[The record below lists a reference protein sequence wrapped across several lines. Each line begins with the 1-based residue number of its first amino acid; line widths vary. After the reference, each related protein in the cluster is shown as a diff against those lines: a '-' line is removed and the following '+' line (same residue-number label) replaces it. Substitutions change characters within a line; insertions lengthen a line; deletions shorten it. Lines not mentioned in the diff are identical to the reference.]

1 MKQFFQDIKN
11 SFLLSAVISII
22 LGIVLIVYPVKTS
35 LLICYIAGIFLIFAG
50 VVALFRYLTS
60 RGEPFFFRYDLFVA
74 LVLLLFGLFVIFESD
89 LVIAFI
95 PVVIGLILLVNGL
108 ISIQKAFNLKRAGLE
123 KWWLEFLLALLT
135 TVLGIIICTNPFDAV
150 ATTNIFIGICL
161 VYSGISD
168 LLTTYFMGRAKRRIK
183 EAIHDEMEQQEIL
196 HDSNVI
202 DVEED
207 ELH

>member
-1 MKQFFQDIKN
+1 MKQFFQDVKN
-11 SFLLSAVISII
+11 SFLLSAAVSII

-35 LLICYIAGIFLIFAG
+35 LLICYIAGALLLFGG
-50 VVALFRYLTS
+50 VVALIRYIAS
-60 RGEPFFFRYDLFVA
+60 RGEPFVA
-74 LVLLLFGLFVIFESD
+74 LVLILFGCFVIFESD

-95 PVVIGLILLVNGL
+95 PVVIGIILLANGL
-108 ISIQKAFNLKRAGLE
+108 LSIQKAFNLKKTGLE

-135 TVLGIIICTNPFDAV
+135 SVLGIIICTNPFDAV

-168 LLTTYFMGRAKRRIK
+168 LVTTYYMGRAKRRIK
-183 EAIHDEMEQQEIL
+183 NVIQTEINQQKIL
-196 HDSNVI
+196 HDDNVI
-202 DVEED
+202 DVDED

>member
-1 MKQFFQDIKN
+1 MKQFFQDVKN
-11 SFLLSAVISII
+11 SFLLSAAVSII

-35 LLICYIAGIFLIFAG
+35 LLICYIAGALLLFGG
-50 VVALFRYLTS
+50 VVALIRYIAS

-74 LVLLLFGLFVIFESD
+74 LVLILFGCFVIFESD

-95 PVVIGLILLVNGL
+95 PVVIGIILLANGL
-108 ISIQKAFNLKRAGLE
+108 LSIQKAFNLKKTGLE

-135 TVLGIIICTNPFDAV
+135 SVLGIIICTNPFDAV

-168 LLTTYFMGRAKRRIK
+168 LVTTYYICLLYTSPSPR
-183 EAIHDEMEQQEIL
+183 D
-196 HDSNVI
+196 
-202 DVEED
+202 
-207 ELH
+207 

>member
-1 MKQFFQDIKN
+1 MKQFFQDVKN
-11 SFLLSAVISII
+11 SFLLSAAVSII

-35 LLICYIAGIFLIFAG
+35 LLICYIAGALLLFGG
-50 VVALFRYLTS
+50 VVALIAS

-74 LVLLLFGLFVIFESD
+74 LVLILFGCFVIFESD

-95 PVVIGLILLVNGL
+95 PVVIGIILLANGL
-108 ISIQKAFNLKRAGLE
+108 LSIQKAFNLKKTGLE

-135 TVLGIIICTNPFDAV
+135 IIICTNPFDAV

-168 LLTTYFMGRAKRRIK
+168 LVTTYYMGRAKRRIK
-183 EAIHDEMEQQEIL
+183 NVIQTEINQQKIL
-196 HDSNVI
+196 HDDNVI
-202 DVEED
+202 DVDED